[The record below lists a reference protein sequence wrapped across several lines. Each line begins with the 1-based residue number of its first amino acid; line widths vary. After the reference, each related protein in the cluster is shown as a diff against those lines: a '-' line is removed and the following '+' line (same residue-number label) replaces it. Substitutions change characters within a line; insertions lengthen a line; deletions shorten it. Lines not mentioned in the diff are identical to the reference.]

1 MKTIFFI
8 PLEPGDT
15 GSAMLLVTLYAVDV
29 RAKPL
34 LQVTGLS
41 SIMIITSKF
50 ETVTKQND

>member
-1 MKTIFFI
+1 
-8 PLEPGDT
+8 
-15 GSAMLLVTLYAVDV
+15 MLLVTLYAVDA

-41 SIMIITSKF
+41 SIIIITSKF

>member
-15 GSAMLLVTLYAVDV
+15 GSAMLLVTLYAVDA

-41 SIMIITSKF
+41 SIIIITSKF